1 MHNPLTR
8 VVIRHSPH
16 MNQNALLAALVGV
29 CAVLL
34 IVDLVFFSAIVTSGI
49 SAAARHEV
57 TQHAAVPTPAA
68 LAHAKSAK
76 PGAPAH
82 A

>member
-1 MHNPLTR
+1 
-8 VVIRHSPH
+8 
-16 MNQNALLAALVGV
+16 MNENSLLAALVGV
-29 CAVLL
+29 CAILL
-34 IVDLVFFSAIVTSGI
+34 IVGFVFSAIITTGI
-49 SAAARHEV
+49 SAASRHEA

-68 LAHAKSAK
+68 LAHAKAPPSSAK